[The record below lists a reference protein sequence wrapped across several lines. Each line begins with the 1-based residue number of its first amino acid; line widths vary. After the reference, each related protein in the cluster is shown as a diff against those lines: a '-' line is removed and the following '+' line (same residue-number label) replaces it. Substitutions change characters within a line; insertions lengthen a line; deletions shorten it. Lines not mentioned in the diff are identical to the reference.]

1 MPGRLLALMTCA
13 LLIFGCGSQAGRS
26 VAAGVAVGSGSD
38 SGSAEFSFAQTQVVP
53 VAAVSASRSF
63 TRTLPAGAWALS
75 FDLRAATGSTLV
87 IDVGSTAMSMTWP
100 AGGLPMYRTGTGGAW
115 TPLAPRPGWL
125 EAGGWRHFEL
135 ASAGSTTMRIDGQPI
150 ALPRAHGSRLSF
162 TAVSGRASLSALIIS
177 PLAERGALLL
187 HRLAELHARV
197 PLGEYPGG
205 ADLGDNIHYDHSWM
219 SGFWPGALWQAAA
232 IEPAGG
238 MFARWALQITVR
250 RFGGERA
257 DTHDV
262 GFMYGES
269 SLAGWR
275 ALCAAAGPSSAG
287 ASSAGP
293 SSPGDAPVGGSSASV
308 PAVCGALRASVLSAA
323 DELVALAAGNPGAG
337 TIPIN
342 ATDPVADTIIDSTM
356 NIGILP
362 WATAVTGNRSYTA
375 LASRHAHKVA
385 SLLVR
390 PDGSTAQAV
399 YFDRQTGRVLSIGT
413 HQGLSNSSTWA
424 RGQAWAVYGFA
435 QAAAQ
440 LHDRG
445 LLAVANRVAAYV
457 GSHLPADG
465 IPLWDYD
472 APAGAPVDV
481 SAGTITAAG
490 LLHLSAACSS
500 LGGPCPDA
508 NAWTPL
514 ARRLLAAALTKIST
528 VPPLGLLRS
537 QVLNEPGSG
546 QGCWCNKSELVF
558 GDTFALEA
566 LRMLDPAA
574 PLEAVT
580 L

>member
-1 MPGRLLALMTCA
+1 MAGRLVALMTCA
-13 LLIFGCGSQAGRS
+13 LLVFGCGSQAGRS
-26 VAAGVAVGSGSD
+26 ATARAAVD
-38 SGSAEFSFAQTQVVP
+38 SGSPDFSFAQTQIVP
-53 VAAVSASRSF
+53 AAAMSPAGPF
-63 TRTLPAGAWALS
+63 TRTLPTGPWALS
-75 FDLRAATGSTLV
+75 FDLRGAARSTV
-87 IDVGSTAMSMTWP
+87 AIDVGSTAMSVLWP
-100 AGGLPMYRTGTGGAW
+100 SAGPPMYRFGTSGTW
-115 TPLAPRPGWL
+115 TQLAPRPGWL

-135 ASAGSTTMRIDGQPI
+135 ASAASTTMRIDGQPI

-162 TAVSGRASLSALIIS
+162 ATVSGHGSLSALIIS

-197 PLGEYPGG
+197 PLGYYPGG

-238 MFARWALQITVR
+238 MFARWALRVTVR
-250 RFGGERA
+250 HFGGERA

-275 ALCAAAGPSSAG
+275 ALCASSGSSAG
-287 ASSAGP
+287 AAS
-293 SSPGDAPVGGSSASV
+293 VGASSASV
-308 PAVCGALRASVLSAA
+308 PAVCARLRASVLGAA

-362 WATAVTGNRSYTA
+362 WATTVTGNRSYAA
-375 LASRHAHKVA
+375 LASHHAHKVA

-445 LLAVANRVAAYV
+445 LLAVANHVAAYV
-457 GSHLPADG
+457 ASHLPAAG

-472 APAGAPVDV
+472 APTGAPVDV

-490 LLHLSAACSS
+490 LLHLAAACHE
-500 LGGPCPDA
+500 LAGPCADA
-508 NAWTPL
+508 AAWTPL
-514 ARRLLAAALTKIST
+514 ARRMLAAALTKIST

-546 QGCWCNKSELVF
+546 QGCWCNKSELIF
-558 GDTFALEA
+558 GDSYALEA
-566 LRMLDPAA
+566 LRMLDPLA
-574 PLEAVT
+574 PAEGIIR
-580 L
+580 